1 MKLRVNAL
9 TTAAACGLLIGAAT
23 AQDASKPADPASGA
37 AVKAERKNDDLEGR
51 VCRSTK
57 MIGMQVKNAKGEKIG
72 EVDDL
77 VVDKGE
83 GVVAYGILSF
93 GGFLGIGEKLF
104 AIPYGNLKR
113 SGDDAVVVDLTKEQ
127 LENAPSFPKDAWPK
141 FDRTYGERVHA
152 HYKSTPYWQSD
163 KTPTEAKALGKDAL
177 DAEHLRDHGMCRAT
191 LAIGM
196 DVEDTA
202 GKNLGAVDDLVI
214 DDANGR
220 IVYAVLSFGGFLG
233 VGDKLFAIPWH
244 ALKPSARD
252 LDKLILDVPKE
263 KLKEAPGFD
272 KKSWPDLADRRW
284 GLDIH
289 KYYGQEPYWD
299 AKARRD
305 AK

>member
-1 MKLRVNAL
+1 MKPRRNAF
-9 TTAAACGLLIGAAT
+9 TTALSCALLIGAAT
-23 AQDASKPADPASGA
+23 AQDAPKPADPTGGA
-37 AVKAERKNDDLEGR
+37 TVKAERKDGELQGR
-51 VCRSTK
+51 VVRSTK
-57 MIGMQVKNAKGEKIG
+57 MIGMVVKNAKGEKIG

-77 VVDKGE
+77 VIDKGE
-83 GVVAYGILSF
+83 GCVAYGILSF

-104 AIPYGNLKR
+104 AIPYGNLAR
-113 SGDDAVVVDLTKEQ
+113 SGGDAVVVDLTKEQ

-141 FDRTYGERVHA
+141 FDRTYGERVHS

-163 KTPTEAKALGKDAL
+163 KTPAETKALGRDAL
-177 DAEHLRDHGMCRAT
+177 DAEHLRDHGMVRASQ
-191 LAIGM
+191 AVGM
-196 DVEDTA
+196 DVDDTS
-202 GKNLGAVDDLVI
+202 GKNLGDVDDLVI
-214 DDANGR
+214 DETSGR

-252 LDKLILDVPKE
+252 VDKLILDVPKE

-272 KKSWPDLADRRW
+272 KKNWPDLADRRW

>member
-1 MKLRVNAL
+1 MKLRGNAF
-9 TTAAACGLLIGAAT
+9 TTAAACWVAIGTAT
-23 AQDASKPADPASGA
+23 AQDASKPADAGGGA
-37 AVKAERKNDDLEGR
+37 AVEAERKDDALEGR

-163 KTPTEAKALGKDAL
+163 KTATETKALGRDAL

-191 LAIGM
+191 HAIGM

-202 GKNLGAVDDLVI
+202 GKNLGAVDELVI

-252 LDKLILDVPKE
+252 LDKLILDVPKD

-272 KKSWPDLADRRW
+272 KKSWPDMADRRW